1 MADIP
6 LRVDRHTLAL
16 ATLTYCCN
24 TASAIMYHLIYP
36 QKGYFQEMLD
46 QGGPYPEVA
55 DQRRLNPL
63 DTYTSSDSVKYEPMI
78 PRVGGGQKAARE
90 TAGRRP
96 KNEGPGKRTH
106 ESQLQK
112 SQPQVLQT
120 HRTLHGKY
128 GLEPE
133 RIVHEL
139 ERLHDLGR
147 MESPLLLKALEKT
160 IVTGHLRKP
169 SSAVAAFNQSLERW
183 VERMGPIRDM
193 DDRQRETYFTQNG
206 KFWII
211 GPQSRLWPHHLDD
224 LATVTDS
231 TPPLCLWG
239 EGEPSALTACA
250 QPVGIVGSRDCTDY
264 GKNIAFH
271 AGRQAALLGHTV
283 ISGGASGVDAAAHW
297 GALSVFPDLGENAGR
312 TIAIFAGGLNNCGP
326 LSNSR
331 LFDQIRLRGGTL
343 VSELPPDIVPEGYR
357 FLMRNRL
364 IAALSKTIIVAQ
376 ARHRSGALNTATWA
390 ADLNRLVYAAPGDI
404 NKPYNTGCNTLIAQQ
419 KAVLLRSDNDFSTI
433 YGKEHDH
440 EEC

>member
-1 MADIP
+1 MTDTL

-24 TASAIMYHLIYP
+24 TASAIMHHLIYP
-36 QKGYFQEMLD
+36 QEGYFQEMLD
-46 QGGPYPEVA
+46 QGGPYPEAA
-55 DQRRLNPL
+55 DQGRPHPL
-63 DTYTSSDSVKYEPMI
+63 GASSDSVKSELVI
-78 PRVGGGQKAARE
+78 PRMGGGQKTARE
-90 TAGRRP
+90 TADQQP
-96 KNEGPGKRTH
+96 ESEGLGKRTY
-106 ESQLQK
+106 ESQSQE
-112 SQPQVLQT
+112 SQPHVLQPY
-120 HRTLHGKY
+120 RTSPGRY

-169 SSAVAAFNQSLERW
+169 SSAVAAFNQALERW

-206 KFWII
+206 KLWII
-211 GPQSRLWPHHLDD
+211 SPQSPLWPRHLDD
-224 LATVTDS
+224 LATMADS

-239 EGEPSALTACA
+239 RGDSSALMACV
-250 QPVGIVGSRDCTDY
+250 QPVGVVGSRDCTDY

-283 ISGGASGVDAAAHW
+283 ISGGASGVDATAHW
-297 GALSVFPDLGENAGR
+297 GALSAFPDLGENAGK

-331 LFDQIRLRGGTL
+331 LFDQIRLRGGAL
-343 VSELPPDIVPEGYR
+343 ISELPPDTVPEGYR

-364 IAALSKTIIVAQ
+364 IAALSKIIIVAQ

-404 NKPYNTGCNTLIAQQ
+404 NKPYNTGCNALIAQQ
-419 KAVLLRSDNDFSTI
+419 KAVLLQSDNDFSSI
-433 YGKEHDH
+433 CGKEHDH
-440 EEC
+440 EKC